1 MSRVIL
7 IVTLILTA
15 TANLYA
21 ANDPFPVPVTG
32 NDIRDAYL
40 NSERWD
46 GKLIALAGSVLEI
59 KEGNQGKPLIRL
71 SVRKP
76 NDNDT
81 SIWVGSLV
89 RPEAG
94 QIKPGHIIR
103 VLGYLSSIEST
114 DSIVAKTVRDPL
126 FLLGFCLV
134 NQSATTGLFL
144 PSAINQ
150 CDEWKNGTIP
160 KNVRK

>member
-1 MSRVIL
+1 MGRKV
-7 IVTLILTA
+7 
-15 TANLYA
+15 
-21 ANDPFPVPVTG
+21 
-32 NDIRDAYL
+32 
-40 NSERWD
+40 D
-46 GKLIALAGSVLEI
+46 GLAGLIQEI

-71 SVRKP
+71 SLLKP

-114 DSIVAKTVRDPL
+114 DSVVAKTVRDPL

-134 NQSATTGLFL
+134 NQSTTTGLFL

-160 KNVRK
+160 KNVRQ

>member
-1 MSRVIL
+1 MGRKV
-7 IVTLILTA
+7 
-15 TANLYA
+15 
-21 ANDPFPVPVTG
+21 
-32 NDIRDAYL
+32 
-40 NSERWD
+40 D
-46 GKLIALAGSVLEI
+46 GLAGLIQEI

-71 SVRKP
+71 SLLKP

-114 DSIVAKTVRDPL
+114 DSVVAKTVRDPL

-134 NQSATTGLFL
+134 NQSTTTGLFL

-150 CDEWKNGTIP
+150 FDEWKNGTIP
-160 KNVRK
+160 KNVRQ